1 MLTGQNAAENGNVT
15 TDHAVTLPNSSSE
28 ESDHIP
34 VVDGQT
40 QTEHSALDDDD
51 FAHEEFRGDESL
63 NHNSQENEPVARAEG
78 SVVNEDAVPQIEKE
92 ARKETVAISGREGL
106 KPVVQQSLV
115 PPIVIAFSVYTA
127 NNGYDWSNIPNGLN
141 REWLDSFYQ
150 KAVAFK
156 PDFMVP
162 GDVVKGVFSKDRIVA
177 AFRIQIVKHWDCFGR
192 NADYC
197 AFAFVGAKEPKL
209 TRIDFD
215 ALLEQHE
222 FTEPTHTPPAS
233 VCYTGGFS
241 KHVNSD
247 DSRVAIKRLYN
258 GEELKDFDFAK
269 IGALI
274 LNYWDKCDELLF
286 GKVQSA
292 YGNSTV
298 VKAKG
303 WREDPFPPPPPPP
316 LPPPPPS
323 PTPEPSTIQV
333 VMSTSSA
340 QLIAPEVGEIP
351 QPDTEKEVKDTR
363 RLDKPSVVQGV
374 PVQYQV
380 VKTRSL
386 NTGATYRTP
395 TQGQNYRLR
404 GDTYMRPVTQEEME
418 MANNL
423 VNDSSKSESIDWLQ
437 LTLISL
443 CVLVIVV
450 LVVVIFL
457 PRFSNN
463 IKKAEIGDANV
474 EQRSN
479 GELPIMDLG
488 ETSDSNPKGG
498 K

>member
-1 MLTGQNAAENGNVT
+1 MEENLNTPISNETKDYIPIVDEQTPPVDVGTADVAAIQ
-15 TDHAVTLPNSSSE
+15 PK
-28 ESDHIP
+28 
-34 VVDGQT
+34 
-40 QTEHSALDDDD
+40 
-51 FAHEEFRGDESL
+51 
-63 NHNSQENEPVARAEG
+63 ENEAAAGAFQGENQECRAETG
-78 SVVNEDAVPQIEKE
+78 PENANEVP
-92 ARKETVAISGREGL
+92 AAN
-106 KPVVQQSLV
+106 VQTTNGA
-115 PPIVIAFSVYTA
+115 PITIAFSVYTA
-127 NNGYDWSNIPNGLN
+127 NNGYDWSNIPDGADREGL
-141 REWLDSFYQ
+141 DYFYQ

-156 PDFMVP
+156 PDFMVA
-162 GDVVKGVFSKDRIVA
+162 GDVVKGVFSKDGNVA
-177 AFRIQIVKHWDCFGR
+177 AFRIQIVKRWDCFGR

-197 AFAFVGAKEPKL
+197 AFAFVRAEDAKL
-209 TRIDFD
+209 IDFD
-215 ALLEQHE
+215 ALLELPE

-233 VCYTGGFS
+233 VYYTGEFS
-241 KHVNSD
+241 KDVNSD
-247 DSRVAIKRLYN
+247 DSKLALKRLYN
-258 GEELKDFDFAK
+258 GEELNDFDFAK

-274 LNYWDKCDELLF
+274 SSYWDKCDEWLF
-286 GKVQSA
+286 SKVQSA
-292 YGNSTV
+292 YENSTF
-298 VKAKG
+298 VKTKG

-316 LPPPPPS
+316 PPS
-323 PTPEPSTIQV
+323 EPEPSPIQEV
-333 VMSTSSA
+333 RSPS
-340 QLIAPEVGEIP
+340 IAPIVGEIP

-374 PVQYQV
+374 PVQYKV

-404 GDTYMRPVTQEEME
+404 GSTYMRPVTQEEME

-443 CVLVIVV
+443 CVLVIVL
-450 LVVVIFL
+450 LVVVIFEFL

-463 IKKAEIGDANV
+463 IKTAEIGDANV

-479 GELPIMDLG
+479 GELPIMNLG